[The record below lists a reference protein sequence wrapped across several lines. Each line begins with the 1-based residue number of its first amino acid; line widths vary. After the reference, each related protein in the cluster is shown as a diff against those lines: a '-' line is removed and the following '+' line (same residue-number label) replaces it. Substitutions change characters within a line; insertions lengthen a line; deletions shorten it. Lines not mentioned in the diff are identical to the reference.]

1 MQSAGD
7 VMGLLDP
14 SRVSP
19 GIERIG
25 DSSFYAVRSWDLM
38 VEATARVEDFSSN
51 LTATMVVAPDGEV
64 TGFPVAELGSP
75 VHVLATAD
83 GEIHRAHRTLVMP
96 SITPRKLRAWRPV
109 IDTRLRELWAE
120 GHRDGGIDWVK
131 DIAERLPASVVATL
145 MGLPRQDG
153 DRLCRWAFAS
163 TRMLDGMVSAD
174 ELDDSV
180 RSVGELIE
188 YLSGALAEARATRPA
203 SVLVDLAR
211 LVDDAD
217 MTHEVAVQVLVQL
230 VAAGI
235 ESTVGHLGSL
245 VWRLGQHPEW
255 VDPLRSDPAAR
266 PLFIEETLRLEAPFR
281 GHYRHVTRDTELGGV
296 DLAAGTH
303 LFLLWGSANRDDRQ
317 FSGPGRFM
325 PDRGEGSHLSFG
337 RGIHFCVGAAL
348 ARMESLAALDFL
360 LGLDPVPEIDSSH
373 AEWHQSLLVRRLR
386 TLSLRV

>member
-7 VMGLLDP
+7 VMDLLDP
-14 SRVSP
+14 SRRWP
-19 GIERIG
+19 GIGRIG
-25 DSSFYAVRSWDLM
+25 DSSFFAVRSWDLI
-38 VEATARVEDFSSN
+38 VEATGRVEEFSSN
-51 LTATMVVAPDGEV
+51 LTATMVVGPSGEV
-64 TGFPVAELGSP
+64 TEFPVAELGSP

-83 GEIHRAHRTLVMP
+83 GEVHRAHRRLVMP
-96 SITPRKLRAWRPV
+96 SISPRKLRSWRPF
-109 IDTRLRELWAE
+109 IDDRLRELWSE

-131 DIAERLPASVVATL
+131 DIAERLPAAVVAEL
-145 MGLPRQDG
+145 MGLPRQDS
-153 DRLCRWAFAS
+153 DQLLEWAFAS
-163 TRMLDGMVSAD
+163 TRMLDGMVSAT

-188 YLSGALAEARATRPA
+188 YLSGELTRARATHPA
-203 SVLVDLAR
+203 SVLGDLAR
-211 LVDDAD
+211 LVDHSDISHD
-217 MTHEVAVQVLVQL
+217 VAVQVLVQL

-255 VDPLRSDPAAR
+255 LDSLRSNPAVR

-281 GHYRHVTRDTELGGV
+281 GHYRHVTQDTELGGV
-296 DLAAGTH
+296 RLAAGTH
-303 LFLLWGSANRDDRQ
+303 LFLLWGGANRDDRQ
-317 FSGPGRFM
+317 FHQPDQFR

-360 LGLDPVPEIDSSH
+360 LGLDPVPRIEHSE
-373 AEWHQSLLVRRLR
+373 AEWHQSLLVRRLQ
-386 TLSLRV
+386 TLRLGV